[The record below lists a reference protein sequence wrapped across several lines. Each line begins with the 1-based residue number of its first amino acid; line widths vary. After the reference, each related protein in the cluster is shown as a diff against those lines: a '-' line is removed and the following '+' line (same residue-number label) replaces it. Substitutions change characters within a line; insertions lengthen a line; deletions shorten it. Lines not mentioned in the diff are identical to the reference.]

1 MRCFMYTSLKVATK
15 EKYGAG
21 KLYIKAVVTE
31 EITMEN
37 HHFTKV
43 DRNKRKKRY
52 NEDTKLPEAKS

>member
-21 KLYIKAVVTE
+21 ELYIKAVVTE

-43 DRNKRKKRY
+43 ERNRRKKKIR
-52 NEDTKLPEAKS
+52 